1 MKFDNEKWS
10 MEEDLFYIIHMRNI
24 SHSTQLSHLVS
35 RNNFKEVPKDEGD
48 LVFHTIDESIVTGI
62 LQLLWI
68 NINGYDWI
76 KEHCK
81 LNGIAS
87 WPAETI
93 NSNSL
98 WIITSFV
105 GNGSK
110 VAPLSMVGCNALGC
124 YAVPTL
130 CGGRKKMIKSV
141 NIKASELFQYKT
153 RWHRLA

>member
-1 MKFDNEKWS
+1 MRNEVWKI
-10 MEEDLFYIIHMRNI
+10 YIIHMRNI
-24 SHSTQLSHLVS
+24 SHSIELSHLVA

-93 NSNSL
+93 DSDSL

-130 CGGRKKMIKSV
+130 CGGRENIVLIIKSV
-141 NIKASELFQYKT
+141 NIKTSELFPYKT
-153 RWHRLA
+153 RWRRLA